1 MTEDNETEIYNA
13 IFAQSKKSQPNE
25 KGKKK
30 LQKKSYPFWF
40 YSYSLCRFFASLA
53 KFQYLSIFPDC
64 SLKTIL
70 PVSFIIFIPARK
82 ILVHDLGSSN
92 LDHCSFP
99 VFLASV
105 PFSSSPSR

>member
-1 MTEDNETEIYNA
+1 MR
-13 IFAQSKKSQPNE
+13 F
-25 KGKKK
+25 
-30 LQKKSYPFWF
+30 
-40 YSYSLCRFFASLA
+40 SLMKRGRKNYKRSPILFGSTLTVSADSFASLA

-64 SLKTIL
+64 SLKTI
-70 PVSFIIFIPARK
+70 PPGSFIIFIPARK

-105 PFSSSPSR
+105 PFSSSPSI